1 MGLRRSGWCASGSS
15 CDAAAHTRDTP
26 MSWDNKVIW
35 SEGLFLRP
43 QHFQQADRYVEKL
56 VRSRVAAL
64 RPYPWGITDLKLN
77 HDMLSLG
84 KFAIQEA
91 RGVLEDGTPFSIPDE
106 ANHPTP
112 LEIGE
117 NTRNSVIYVALPGY
131 QPGATESAP
140 ADLAESAAR
149 FAVDEQEVGDS
160 SVASRATAG
169 VEI

>member
-1 MGLRRSGWCASGSS
+1 MASCRSGGCATGAP
-15 CDAAAHTRDTP
+15 CDATDHTRNPP

-77 HDMLSLG
+77 PDLLSLG
-84 KFAIQEA
+84 KFAVQEA
-91 RGVLEDGTPFSIPDE
+91 RGVIEDGTPFSIPDE
-106 ANHPTP
+106 ANLPAP

-117 NTRNSVIYVALPGY
+117 
-131 QPGATESAP
+131 
-140 ADLAESAAR
+140 
-149 FAVDEQEVGDS
+149 
-160 SVASRATAG
+160 
-169 VEI
+169 